1 MDVMTAPKFTKNQQ
15 VYFIGGVGIILG
27 CKLYSSTWNYILEME
42 MGSKEIMGKVGIET
56 RLMLHEEDTQ
66 EVIN

>member
-1 MDVMTAPKFTKNQQ
+1 MTAPKFTKNQQ

>member
-1 MDVMTAPKFTKNQQ
+1 MTAPKFTKNQQ
-15 VYFIGGVGIILG
+15 VYFIGGVKIILG

-42 MGSKEIMGKVGIET
+42 MGSKETMGRVGIET